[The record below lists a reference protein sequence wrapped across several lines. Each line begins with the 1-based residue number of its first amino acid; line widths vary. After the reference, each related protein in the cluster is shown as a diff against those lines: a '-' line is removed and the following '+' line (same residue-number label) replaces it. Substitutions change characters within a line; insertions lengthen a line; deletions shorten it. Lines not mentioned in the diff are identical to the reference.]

1 MKNILTSNFSEE
13 THDRASLLGKT
24 PSPWSILKLIQR
36 LNSSNKN
43 FKSRYK
49 KLSVLFD
56 ALNYLWI
63 GLNQIGSQK
72 LQRVP
77 EPMSV
82 MDDEQSVNDFDQLV
96 KTQTYCMYM
105 YILNLCDRLQSIDC
119 NHKKRALDIACGP
132 GNLSVQLSQ
141 ILNYEK
147 VWGVDLSEKM
157 LKRANIN
164 AQSVKNQVQFLKMNA
179 TQLDFEDGFFDLS
192 VFFQS
197 AHHIDSLQE
206 IGNIMHEAERV
217 TKKYG
222 TIIVGDLCRM
232 RTEGNAKRFVK
243 TACSHYLELG
253 LQSLYEDSVN
263 SINAAWTQ
271 AELVSAIP
279 QNTNREWYA
288 FKLWPVSAY
297 CFLVSPGK
305 NDKAAFLRKSNLD
318 IKKILP
324 QSLKAEYSQ
333 LFLSGQIGEKL
344 REKIK

>member
-1 MKNILTSNFSEE
+1 MKNLLPSNFNVE
-13 THDRASLLGKT
+13 THERESLLGRLHA
-24 PSPWSILKLIQR
+24 SGLNLKLIQKS
-36 LNSSNKN
+36 NANKKNTESS
-43 FKSRYK
+43 YK
-49 KLSVLFD
+49 KSGVLID
-56 ALNYLWI
+56 SLKYLWI
-63 GLNQIGSQK
+63 GLNQIGPQK

-82 MDDEQSVNDFDQLV
+82 MDEEQSVNDFDQLV

-105 YILNLCDRLQSIDC
+105 YILNLCERLQSKGA

-132 GNLSVQLSQ
+132 GNLSIQLSQ

-157 LKRANIN
+157 LKRANKN
-164 AQSVKNQVQFLKMNA
+164 VQSVKNQIQFLKMNA

-206 IGNIMHEAERV
+206 IGNIMQEAERV
-217 TKKYG
+217 TNENG

-253 LQSLYEDSVN
+253 LKSLYEDSVN

-271 AELVSAIP
+271 AELISAIP
-279 QNTNREWYA
+279 KNTNREWYA

-305 NDKAAFLRKSNLD
+305 NDKDAFLRKSGLEM
-318 IKKILP
+318 KKIIP
-324 QSLKAEYSQ
+324 QHLKSEYSQ
-333 LFLSGQIGEKL
+333 LSFSARIGEKL